1 MKSGNRGIYQNV
13 SLGPKSSKKSYF
25 SYFKHLFHIWVFW
38 DKTCILQNE
47 SNLFRLFLLLQ
58 ISQCLFSQKRSSPFV
73 LQSFGC
79 LYISLQKNQ
88 ISVEHQWRNIFSKLT
103 TSNLFF
109 RNFPIVQCLTFLA
122 PTVQHQTDC
131 NTRLSAP
138 SS

>member
-25 SYFKHLFHIWVFW
+25 SYSEHLFDIWVFW
-38 DKTCILQNE
+38 DKKCILQNE
-47 SNLFRLFLLLQ
+47 SNFLLLQ
-58 ISQCLFSQKRSSPFV
+58 ISQCLFSQKNQAHLYYKVLDVYTSPFKKIKF
-73 LQSFGC
+73 L
-79 LYISLQKNQ
+79 LNISG
-88 ISVEHQWRNIFSKLT
+88 EIFFKVDHFKP
-103 TSNLFF
+103 FF
-109 RNFPIVQCLTFLA
+109 CNFPIVQCLTFLA

>member
-38 DKTCILQNE
+38 DKTCIFKMNPIFLDFFCCCKFHNVYFHKKNQAHLYYKVLDVYT
-47 SNLFRLFLLLQ
+47 SPFKKIKFLLN
-58 ISQCLFSQKRSSPFV
+58 ISGEIFFKVDHFKPF
-73 LQSFGC
+73 FC
-79 LYISLQKNQ
+79 
-88 ISVEHQWRNIFSKLT
+88 
-103 TSNLFF
+103 
-109 RNFPIVQCLTFLA
+109 NFPIVQCLTFLA

>member
-47 SNLFRLFLLLQ
+47 SNFFRLFLLLQ
-58 ISQCLFSQKRSSPFV
+58 ISQCLFSQKNQAHLYYKVLDVYTSPFKKIKF
-73 LQSFGC
+73 L
-79 LYISLQKNQ
+79 LNISG
-88 ISVEHQWRNIFSKLT
+88 EIFFKVDHFKP
-103 TSNLFF
+103 FF
-109 RNFPIVQCLTFLA
+109 CNFPIVQCLTFLA